1 MMNFREICKTIF
13 FCIVS
18 INLGVSSGLEILGF
32 VFAALFIAIHVKQYL
47 LSKSATNQRKIP
59 RYKKIFAY
67 GAIVPCALWWV
78 LTPSVEMGV
87 SPYLVFIP
95 AWYLLYLAWLQ
106 KRSLGNGGYEVF
118 VVFNGV
124 AALFMGLFQAPRASV
139 ISAVVALLL
148 AVYAFGRPHVALY
161 KRLLFVLL
169 YASLCGSSYL
179 GFKYWKSNRYYS
191 GRWAEEYYVKNRVM
205 GFDPVAALGSFSSN
219 YNSKYNS
226 EIVLR
231 VWDTLAPTYLRA
243 AAYEKYVA
251 GIWKL
256 PMKAEKKLYPSRYR
270 VDYAVFESE
279 DSAAAAPN
287 VKDVWVQATL
297 NNFGFMFA
305 PANVVGV
312 ASKNADSLDYYSTNI
327 FAGANGTRSD
337 WYYYVPDSAETLA
350 ITAHLSADSSASSS
364 VDSSKT
370 SSTAFE
376 HLSAFLQIPSKE
388 NALLDTIA
396 AAMSLPAAH
405 LDTDSSNLANR
416 TLDPSQFAVQNLKTI
431 ESYFIHNF
439 KYSYI
444 VPGRTANSKTDPIAI
459 FWKNKEGYCEYYATL
474 ATLLLRYQGIPARY
488 VTGFAHPEHVAG
500 RPYATFRRRHSH
512 AWVEVYIDRK
522 WYIFDPTPPLT
533 EMTFGK
539 TSWLSIKLEG
549 VKGRFSY
556 VMHLLKDG
564 EWRRIVDSWQT
575 ASERVVSSPVL
586 YVVLVVL
593 LFVFALLKFRR
604 HRRQLTQQK
613 VSKYATQWIA
623 LLADAEKRLARFGF
637 NRAPG
642 ETVSVFAKR
651 VEQALNTMRTTEQ
664 TTKKASPKD
673 SRFEQNLSAAL
684 EQLRE
689 YERNRWRI

>member
-18 INLGVSSGLEILGF
+18 INLGASSGLEILGF
-32 VFAALFIAIHVKQYL
+32 VFAALFVAVHVKQYL
-47 LSKSATNQRKIP
+47 LSKSAMGQRKIP
-59 RYKKIFAY
+59 RYRKIFAY
-67 GAIVPCALWWV
+67 GAIAPCALWWV

-256 PMKAEKKLYPSRYR
+256 PTKVEKKLYPTRYR

-305 PANVVGV
+305 PANVVGI

-350 ITAHLSADSSASSS
+350 IAAHPSADSSSAFSMAS
-364 VDSSKT
+364 DSS
-370 SSTAFE
+370 
-376 HLSAFLQIPSKE
+376 FLQIPSKE
-388 NALLDTIA
+388 KSLLDTIA
-396 AAMSLPAAH
+396 TAMSLPSVH
-405 LDTDSSNLANR
+405 LDSDSTNLANR

-431 ESYFIHNF
+431 ESYFIRNF
-439 KYSYI
+439 KYSYV
-444 VPGRTANSKTDPIAI
+444 VPGRTPNSKTDPIAL
-459 FWKNKEGYCEYYATL
+459 FWKTKEGYCEYYATL
-474 ATLLLRYQGIPARY
+474 ATLLLRHQGIPARY
-488 VTGFAHPEHVAG
+488 VTGFAHPEYVPG
-500 RPYATFRRRHSH
+500 RPYVTFRRRHSH
-512 AWVEVYIDRK
+512 AWVEVYIDHK

-533 EMTFGK
+533 EMTFTK
-539 TSWLSIKLEG
+539 PSWLSIKLEG

-564 EWRRIVDSWQT
+564 QWRRVVDSWQT
-575 ASERVVSSPVL
+575 ASERIVSSPVL
-586 YVVLVVL
+586 YIVLAAL
-593 LFVFALLKFRR
+593 LLVFAFLKFRGR
-604 HRRQLTQQK
+604 RRQIDQQK
-613 VSKYATQWIA
+613 VSKNAAQWIA
-623 LLADAEKRLARFGF
+623 LLDDAEKRLARLGF
-637 NRAPG
+637 VRAPG
-642 ETVSVFAKR
+642 ETVSAFVCR
-651 VEQALNTMRTTEQ
+651 LERTLNTAPSTPQ

-673 SRFEQNLSAAL
+673 SHFEQNLSIAL
-684 EQLRE
+684 KLLRE
-689 YERNRWRI
+689 YERNRWKAS

>member
-32 VFAALFIAIHVKQYL
+32 VFAALFVAIHVKQYL
-47 LSKSATNQRKIP
+47 LSKSAMGQRKIP
-59 RYKKIFAY
+59 RYRKVFAY

-78 LTPSVEMGV
+78 LTPSVEVGV

-169 YASLCGSSYL
+169 YAILCGSSYL

-256 PMKAEKKLYPSRYR
+256 PATAEKKLYPARYR

-312 ASKNADSLDYYSTNI
+312 ASKNADSLNYYSTNV
-327 FAGANGTRSD
+327 FADANGTRSD
-337 WYYYVPDSAETLA
+337 WYYYVPDSAKTLA
-350 ITAHLSADSSASSS
+350 MVAHSSAESSAHLS
-364 VDSSKT
+364 VDSSAAP
-370 SSTAFE
+370 SVASDN
-376 HLSAFLQIPSKE
+376 LSDFLQIPNREK
-388 NALLDTIA
+388 ALLDTIA
-396 AAMSLPAAH
+396 AAMSLPPAH
-405 LDTDSSNLANR
+405 
-416 TLDPSQFAVQNLKTI
+416 PVQTLKTI

-444 VPGRTANSKTDPIAI
+444 VPGHRANSKVDPIAL
-459 FWKNKEGYCEYYATL
+459 FWKTKEGFCEYYATL
-474 ATLLLRYQGIPARY
+474 ATLLLRHQGIPARY
-488 VTGFAHPEHVAG
+488 VTGFARPERVPG

-512 AWVEVYIDRK
+512 AWVEVYIDHQ
-522 WYIFDPTPPLT
+522 WYIFDPTPPVS
-533 EMTFGK
+533 EMVFAEP
-539 TSWLSIKLEG
+539 SWLSTKFEG
-549 VKGRFSY
+549 LKGRFSY

-564 EWRRIVDSWQT
+564 EWRRIVDSWQV
-575 ASERVVSSPVL
+575 ASERFISSPVL
-586 YVVLVVL
+586 YIALV
-593 LFVFALLKFRR
+593 ALLLVFVLFKFRSS
-604 HRRQLTQQK
+604 RRQRKQQAI
-613 VSKYATQWIA
+613 SKNAAQWIA
-623 LLADAEKRLARFGF
+623 LLADAEKRLARVGF

-651 VEQALNTMRTTEQ
+651 IEQALNAMHANAQ
-664 TTKKASPKD
+664 ATKKASPKD
-673 SRFEQNLSAAL
+673 SRYEKEISFAL
-684 EQLRE
+684 GLLRE
-689 YERNRWRI
+689 YENNRWRKSYFTNV

>member
-32 VFAALFIAIHVKQYL
+32 VFASLFIAIHIKQFV
-47 LSKSATNQRKIP
+47 LSKSAMNQRKIP
-59 RYKKIFAY
+59 RYRKIFAY

-124 AALFMGLFQAPRASV
+124 AALFMGLFQAPRAIV
-139 ISAVVALLL
+139 VSAIVALLL
-148 AVYAFGRPHVALY
+148 AVYAFGRPRVALY

-231 VWDTLAPTYLRA
+231 VWDTLAPMYLRA

-256 PMKAEKKLYPSRYR
+256 PATAEKKLYPARYR

-279 DSAAAAPN
+279 DSAVVAPN
-287 VKDVWVQATL
+287 VKSVWVQATL
-297 NNFGFMFA
+297 DNFGFMFA
-305 PANVVGV
+305 PPNVVGV
-312 ASKNADSLDYYSTNI
+312 ASKNADSLNYYSTNV
-327 FAGANGTRSD
+327 FADANGVRSD

-350 ITAHLSADSSASSS
+350 IAAHLPADSSATFSADSS
-364 VDSSKT
+364 T
-370 SSTAFE
+370 NEF
-376 HLSAFLQIPSKE
+376 LSAFLQIPSREK
-388 NALLDTIA
+388 ALLDTIVA
-396 AAMSLPAAH
+396 TMSLPAAH
-405 LDTDSSNLANR
+405 LDTDSA
-416 TLDPSQFAVQNLKTI
+416 TLDSAQFAVQTLKTI

-444 VPGRTANSKTDPIAI
+444 VPGRTPNSKNDPIEI
-459 FWKNKEGYCEYYATL
+459 FWKTKEGFCEYYATL
-474 ATLLLRYQGIPARY
+474 AALLLRYQGIPSRY
-488 VTGFAHPEHVAG
+488 VTGFARPEHVPG

-512 AWVEVYIDRK
+512 AWVEVYIDHK
-522 WYIFDPTPPLT
+522 WYIFDPTPPVT
-533 EMTFGK
+533 EMIFARH
-539 TSWLSIKLEG
+539 SWLAVKLEG

-556 VMHLLKDG
+556 VMHLLRDG
-564 EWRRIVDSWQT
+564 EWRRVVDSWQT
-575 ASERVVSSPVL
+575 ASERIVSSPAFYL
-586 YVVLVVL
+586 ALAILL
-593 LFVFALLKFRR
+593 LFFALLRFRSFR
-604 HRRQLTQQK
+604 KWRKQQA
-613 VSKYATQWIA
+613 VSKNAAQWIA
-623 LLADAEKRLARFGF
+623 LLADAEKRLARLGF
-637 NRAPG
+637 SRAPG
-642 ETVSVFAKR
+642 ETVSSFAKR
-651 VEQALNTMRTTEQ
+651 VELALNNVQ
-664 TTKKASPKD
+664 VNAQASKKASLKD
-673 SRFEQNLSAAL
+673 SRFDQECSFAL
-684 EQLRE
+684 KQLRE
-689 YERNRWRI
+689 YENNRWRKN